1 MPCTRAVWEDPTQ
14 LSLGVT
20 DPWNYFLVAMPA
32 NLLPAVS
39 WHVSSQGLYSTLNDE
54 GAADNMTFYESGS
67 SVESDGSRKAQRKR
81 TFGGPNGLFFALFI
95 MRTSS
100 PVAVA
105 SALFGT
111 SETTGGRAF
120 STWVNFS
127 AKPLRPL
134 VRLPLPH
141 EVALTAPENFVA
153 SNLSKIILIL
163 DATEVEVDRVRHKDA
178 AYVLCSTYKSKP
190 TGKVLIASP
199 PGGAICYV
207 SGVYGGRLSD
217 AELVRESGLLD
228 DLRLRGFASG
238 GFHVM
243 ADRGFNS
250 LAPLL
255 MQDEI
260 HFVAPPWKRQGEDQF
275 TEADAN
281 LTQEIANRRIHV
293 ERAFGAMEKWRIL
306 DTRFSSKELDHM
318 GMCFQAIGGL
328 VNLLQQPFAS

>member
-1 MPCTRAVWEDPTQ
+1 M
-14 LSLGVT
+14 SL
-20 DPWNYFLVAMPA
+20 
-32 NLLPAVS
+32 
-39 WHVSSQGLYSTLNDE
+39 QELYKSLNDE
-54 GAADNMTFYESGS
+54 GAAEHMTFYGDGSGPA
-67 SVESDGSRKAQRKR
+67 VESDGSRKAQRKK
-81 TFGGPNGLFFALFI
+81 TFRGPNGLFFALFI

-105 SALFGT
+105 SALFGR

-120 STWVNFS
+120 STWVNFLARS
-127 AKPLRPL
+127 FRPL

-141 EVALTAPENFVA
+141 EVALTAPENFVG
-153 SNLSKIILIL
+153 SNLSKVILIL
-163 DATEVEVDRVRHKDA
+163 DATEVEVERVWHKDA
-178 AYVLCSTYKSKP
+178 AYVLYSPYKGKP
-190 TGKVLIASP
+190 TGKVLIAST
-199 PGGAICYV
+199 PGGAICYI

-228 DLRLRGFASG
+228 DLRLGGFAGG

-250 LAPLL
+250 IAPLL

-260 HFVAPPWKRQGEDQF
+260 HFVAPPWKRQGEEQF
-275 TEADAN
+275 TETDAN

-293 ERAFGAMEKWRIL
+293 ERAIGAMKKWRIL
-306 DTRFSSKELDHM
+306 DTKFSSKQFDHM

-328 VNLLQQPFAS
+328 VNLLQEPFAS